1 MKIKNNVAIITGS
14 SRGIGRAIALALA
27 KKGARIV
34 INYILHRKEA
44 YDVYKCIKDMGNE
57 VLVIKADVKDFC
69 QAKTIFEKAIDTFGM
84 VGILI
89 NNAGIVMDKTIKKM
103 TAQEWQRVIDVDLS
117 GVFNCTRNVI
127 EHMIE
132 RQEGKIIN
140 VASFVGQAGNIG
152 QTNYAAAKAGV
163 IGFTKALAREVG
175 KYGITVNAIAPGFI
189 ETDMLRALSPEIRTR
204 LLKQIPLGRFGKP
217 EEVARAV
224 ILLIENDYITGS
236 VINVNGGVYM

>member
-34 INYILHRKEA
+34 INYILHKKEA
-44 YDVYKCIKDMGNE
+44 FDVHNCIKDMGNE
-57 VLVIKADVKDFC
+57 VLLIKADVKDFC

-89 NNAGIVMDKTIKKM
+89 NNAGIIMDKTIKKM
-103 TAQEWQRVIDVDLS
+103 SLQEWQTVIDVDLT
-117 GVFNCTRNVI
+117 GVFNCTRNAI

-132 RQEGKIIN
+132 RKEGKIIN
-140 VASFVGQAGNIG
+140 IASFVGQAGNIG

-163 IGFTKALAREVG
+163 IGFTKALAKEVG

-189 ETDMLRALSPEIRTR
+189 ETDMLRVLSPEIRTR

-217 EEVARAV
+217 EEVAQAA